1 MPVTSYNL
9 DVSFNKF
16 SFSTFYYSEFPFRN
30 PKQSVEF
37 RQFPRINCAKKVK
50 RTGKLRYPSEKKK
63 LRQQKQTKTDAST
76 RLEGI
81 WRISRLAVSVQDDPG
96 KDFWDVSEALLRE
109 IAKILEF
116 PVASMLP
123 PEAFTVVRKSF
134 DARKLQK
141 EPKFVYTVDVDVQK
155 LLHIEP
161 RTWEFISELEP
172 KIGCIEFLH
181 HASSSGDLMSI
192 IRNDQ
197 KINETA
203 TSGEVVPSNDV
214 AGSDKFSPTRKPRV
228 VVVGSGPSGLF
239 ASLVLAEVGAD
250 VTLIE
255 RGEAVEQRGRDIGA
269 LIVRRLLQVESNF
282 CFGEGGAGT
291 WSDGKLVTR
300 TGRNNSSVLSV
311 LNTLVDFG
319 APHSI
324 LIDGKPHL
332 GTDRLIPL
340 LKNFRQYLQELGVNI
355 RFGMRVDDLV
365 VNGEHVGG
373 VKISDSR
380 GSFNSSFQKLE
391 CDAIVLAV
399 GHSARDTYQM
409 LLSHNVNV
417 AQKDFAVGLRIE
429 HPQQLI
435 NDIQYSGLAN
445 EVLNGRG
452 KIPVADYQLA
462 EYVNGTDMGILSNME
477 PVTRSCYSFCM
488 CPGGQVVLTSTDPS
502 ELCINGMSFS
512 RRSSRWANAALVATV
527 SSKDFDALSLNGPL
541 AGVEFQRIFE
551 RKAAMMGGG
560 NFVVPVQTVT
570 DFLDNRLSVTS
581 VPPSSYRLGVMPA
594 NLHELFPHH
603 ITEALQRAISMF
615 DEELPGFIS
624 SSALLHGVE
633 TRTSSPIQITRRSD
647 TWESTSLK
655 GLYPVGEGAGY
666 AGGIVSA
673 AVDGMHAGFAVARN
687 LGLYDGSMDSVLGKA
702 QNVGFAKY

>member
-1 MPVTSYNL
+1 MPVVSHNL
-9 DVSFNKF
+9 TVSFNNC
-16 SFSTFYYSEFPFRN
+16 STSTFYSRFAFRN
-30 PKQSVEF
+30 PNQYVEF
-37 RQFPRINCAKKVK
+37 RQFPRIYCAKKAK

-63 LRQQKQTKTDAST
+63 LREKKQTKSDAPT
-76 RLEGI
+76 RLEGV

-96 KDFWDVSEALLRE
+96 KDFWDISEPLLKE

-116 PVASMLP
+116 PVSSMLP

-141 EPKFVYTVDVDVQK
+141 EPKFVYTVDMDVHK
-155 LLHIEP
+155 LLHVEP

-172 KIGCIEFLH
+172 KNGCLEFLH
-181 HASSSGDLMSI
+181 FDKTFGDISSI
-192 IRNDQ
+192 IRECQ
-197 KINETA
+197 KIKESA
-203 TSGEVVPSNDV
+203 TSAEVVHSNHIT
-214 AGSDKFSPTRKPRV
+214 GSEHFSATRKPKV

-250 VTLIE
+250 VTLVE

-269 LIVRRLLQVESNF
+269 LIVRRMLQVESNF

-300 TGRNNSSVLSV
+300 TGRNNSSVLTV
-311 LNTLVDFG
+311 LNTLVNFG
-319 APHSI
+319 APRCI
-324 LIDGKPHL
+324 LVDGKPHL

-340 LKNFRQYLQELGVNI
+340 LKNFRHYLQELGVTI
-355 RFGMRVDDLV
+355 RFGMRMDDLL
-365 VNGEHVGG
+365 VNGETVSG
-373 VKISDSR
+373 VKISDSK
-380 GSFNSSFQKLE
+380 GSFDSSSQKLG

-417 AQKDFAVGLRIE
+417 VHKDFAVGLRVE
-429 HPQQLI
+429 HPQELI

-445 EVLNGRG
+445 EVQCGRG
-452 KIPVADYQLA
+452 KVPVADYQVA
-462 EYVNGTDMGILSNME
+462 RYVKGTDTSILSNME

-512 RRSSRWANAALVATV
+512 RRSSRWANAALVVNV
-527 SSKDFDALSLNGPL
+527 SSKDFEDLNLTGPL
-541 AGVEFQRIFE
+541 AGVEFQRTFE

-560 NFVVPVQTVT
+560 DFVVPVQTVT
-570 DFLDNRLSVTS
+570 DFLDNRLLVTS
-581 VPPSSYRLGVMPA
+581 VPPSSYRLGVKPA
-594 NLHELFPHH
+594 NLHELYPLH

-615 DEELPGFIS
+615 NEELPGFIS

-687 LGLYDGSMDSVLGKA
+687 LGIYDSSLDSVVGKA
-702 QNVGFAKY
+702 QSVGFVKY